1 MLHGPPR
8 KFLLM
13 RRPLA
18 FLLLGFLAATSEAEI
33 QPGVQSNPAGLPK
46 EIVPR
51 SYLIY
56 LEPDIEA
63 RVIDGVESIEI
74 EVLEPTNRIVL
85 NALDTQITRARI
97 EIDRQA
103 EELSPQL
110 DSNRQTVS
118 FDLENR
124 LPPGKYTLSIK
135 FQSRILEEPHGLFIQ
150 PYEGALGTVEQL
162 LAIVSQTADARRI
175 FPCWDEPSFRAA
187 FQLSIKTRRQNTV
200 LSNMPVFAE
209 QAFGLDQ
216 KIVVFEKTPS
226 IGSDT
231 VFLACGQLEWLEE
244 EVAGIKLRIVTTP
257 GKKAWGTYAME
268 VTEKLLPYFDTFFP
282 ASFPFP
288 KLDQIAFPS
297 GAAENLGGIFYDEEA
312 LLCDPE
318 SSYESVRQRIFLAIA
333 GKIARQWYGDLV
345 PITSPDAFWL
355 NEAFASWIARK
366 AADHFNPEWK
376 IWLHATVEKEAAMS
390 LDAGETTHAIQAPL
404 AGAEQTTQAPDLIT
418 SQKSWLLLRMLET
431 FAGDDPFR
439 DGIRA
444 YLGGRQSTDG
454 TSEDFWASLERVAGK
469 PIQKVVVGWINQP
482 GFPLVKM
489 TTQCVNG
496 NRVISLDQVPFV
508 FAEGGGS
515 PSEWTIPVGIRTA
528 MRSNE
533 VQYALLD
540 KLSKNFDLT
549 GCAGVIQANA
559 ENVGYYRV
567 LYEPALFN
575 DLQKNVETLPESD
588 RLNLVT
594 DTWALAE
601 SGSLPASSYFD
612 LLEKLGRDTSFAV
625 WQSALGTDEMMGALR
640 LVDRLEQGRPGREA
654 YQKYICSLVGP
665 KFRVLG
671 WDKRAGEDLETQNYR
686 AILIETLGFFGDR
699 DVIDES
705 IKRFEQYRENR
716 SSLAPN
722 LWSAVLSIVGRYS
735 SQIVHHELLS
745 MAENTRSTE
754 EKRMYLRALGAA
766 LDPELARE
774 TLQYLVSDKVQP
786 RDASLVFE
794 RVAAEGEHPDIA
806 WSFAVDHLKEMRDRF
821 GLPGQSRLLASIATG
836 FTDNQRADEVLAFGQ
851 ANFPPPALRELK
863 KSLSTIRFRAKLKAK
878 ILPAIDDWI
887 KAKS

>member
-1 MLHGPPR
+1 
-8 KFLLM
+8 M

-18 FLLLGFLAATSEAEI
+18 FLLLSFLAATSEAET
-33 QPGVQSNPAGLPK
+33 QPGVQSTPDGLPK

-74 EVLEPTNRIVL
+74 EVLQPTNRIVL
-85 NALDTQITRARI
+85 NALNTQITRARI

-110 DSNRQTVS
+110 DANRQTVS
-118 FDLENR
+118 FDLENQ
-124 LPPGKYTLSIK
+124 LSPGNYTLSIK
-135 FQSRILEEPHGLFIQ
+135 FQSTILEEPHRLFSQ
-150 PYEGALGTVEQL
+150 SYEGALGTVEHL
-162 LAIVSQTADARRI
+162 LAIESQTADARRI
-175 FPCWDEPSFRAA
+175 FPCWDEPAFRAT
-187 FQLSIKTRRQNTV
+187 FQLSVKTGRQNRV

-216 KIVVFEKTPS
+216 KIVVFEQTRPIAS
-226 IGSDT
+226 ST
-231 VFLACGQLEWLEE
+231 VFLACGQLECLEE

-257 GKKAWGTYAME
+257 GKKTWGTYAME
-268 VTEKLLPYFDTFFP
+268 VTKKLLPYFDTFFSAP
-282 ASFPFP
+282 FPIP

-297 GAAENLGGIFYDEEA
+297 VAGGAAEDLGAIVYDEET

-318 SSYESVRQRIFLAIA
+318 SNDEAVRQRIFLEIA
-333 GKIARQWYGDLV
+333 DKIARQWYGDFV
-345 PITSPDAFWL
+345 PMTSPDAFWL

-366 AADHFNPEWK
+366 AADHFDPEWK
-376 IWLHATVEKEAAMS
+376 IWLHAMVEKEAAMS
-390 LDAGETTHAIQAPL
+390 LDAEETTHAIQTPL
-404 AGAEQTTQAPDLIT
+404 AGAKQTTQAPDLIT
-418 SQKSWLLLRMLET
+418 SPKSWLLLRMLET
-431 FAGDDPFR
+431 FAGEDPFR

-444 YLGGRQSTDG
+444 YLAARQGTGG
-454 TSEDFWASLERVAGK
+454 TSEDFWAALERAAGK

-508 FAEGGGS
+508 FAEGSGS
-515 PSEWTIPVGIRTA
+515 PSEWTIPVGIRSTV
-528 MRSNE
+528 RSNE
-533 VQYALLD
+533 IQYALLD

-575 DLQKNVETLPESD
+575 DLQKNIETLPESD

-654 YQKYICSLVGP
+654 YQKYICRLVGP
-665 KFRVLG
+665 KFREVG
-671 WDKRAGEDLETQNYR
+671 WDEIAGEDVETQNYR

-705 IKRFEQYRENR
+705 IKRFEQCRENR
-716 SSLAPN
+716 SALAPN
-722 LWSAVLSIVGRYS
+722 LRSAVLAIVGRYS
-735 SQIVHHELLS
+735 SQIVHRELLS
-745 MAENTRSTE
+745 MAENTRSAE

-774 TLQYLVSDKVQP
+774 TLQYLVSDKVHP
-786 RDASLVFE
+786 RDASQVFE
-794 RVAAEGEHPDIA
+794 QVAAEGEHPDLA

-836 FTDNQRADEVLAFGQ
+836 FTDKQQADEVLAFGQ
-851 ANFPPPALRELK
+851 ANFPPPVLRELENF
-863 KSLSTIRFRAKLKAK
+863 LPTIRFRAKLKAK
-878 ILPAIDDWI
+878 ILPAIDEWI
-887 KAKS
+887 RGKT